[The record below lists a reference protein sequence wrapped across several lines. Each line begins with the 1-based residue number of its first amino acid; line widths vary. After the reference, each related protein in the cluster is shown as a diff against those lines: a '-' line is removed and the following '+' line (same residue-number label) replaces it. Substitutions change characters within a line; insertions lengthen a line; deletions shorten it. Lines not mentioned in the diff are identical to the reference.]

1 MTRQQQSNRAA
12 TPNVDLRWQTLCA
25 AGLLGLAIAA
35 APATAIG
42 ASEAATNSAGDAATT
57 AAKDDSAKDDPAK
70 DDPANPARAGGY
82 VSEAEANMS
91 SERFV
96 PRKGVDDLLAGELLE
111 ANVVS
116 GEGENIGEVD
126 DILIGPDGQVHA
138 LVVEVG
144 GILGMG
150 EKPVAVRFERF
161 ARDVN
166 DDGMLRLKLEATVD
180 ELKAAPKFIPFHEV
194 RQ

>member
-57 AAKDDSAKDDPAK
+57 AAKDDSAD
-70 DDPANPARAGGY
+70 PARAGGY

-166 DDGMLRLKLEATVD
+166 DEGMLRLKLEATVD
-180 ELKAAPKFIPFHEV
+180 ELTSAPKFIPFHEV

>member
-1 MTRQQQSNRAA
+1 MTQQHQSNRAA
-12 TPNVDLRWQTLCA
+12 TLTVHLRRQTMCA
-25 AGLLGLAIAA
+25 AWLLALAIAA
-35 APATAIG
+35 VPASAIG
-42 ASEAATNSAGDAATT
+42 ASAAATNSGGDGPT
-57 AAKDDSAKDDPAK
+57 SAVKENSAE
-70 DDPANPARAGGY
+70 PARAGGY
-82 VSEAEANMS
+82 VSEAEERMS
-91 SERFV
+91 DERFV

-111 ANVVS
+111 ANVVG

-144 GILGMG
+144 GFLGLG
-150 EKPVAVRFERF
+150 ENPVAVRYERF
-161 ARDVN
+161 TRDVN
-166 DDGMLRLKLEATVD
+166 DDGLLRLKLEATVD

>member
-1 MTRQQQSNRAA
+1 MTRQQQSYRAA
-12 TPNVDLRWQTLCA
+12 TPKLDLRRQTMCA
-25 AGLLGLAIAA
+25 AWLLALAIAA
-35 APATAIG
+35 VPASATG
-42 ASEAATNSAGDAATT
+42 ASEAANRVGDAATT
-57 AAKDDSAKDDPAK
+57 AAKDDSAD
-70 DDPANPARAGGY
+70 PARAGGY
-82 VSEAEANMS
+82 VSEAEEHMS